1 MVVVALDT
9 HALVKDL
16 QAAGFSEVQAEAVTR
31 AVGRGQQIDISHLAT
46 KTELQAVR
54 DDLKSDIDALRK
66 EVKVDIE
73 GLRKEVKVD
82 IDGLRKEVKAD
93 ISELKVDLLKWVI
106 GAVGFQTVALI
117 GAVITV
123 ARILRG

>member
-1 MVVVALDT
+1 MVVIALDT
-9 HALVKDL
+9 HAVVKEL
-16 QAAGFSEVQAEAVTR
+16 QAAGFSEAQAEAVTR

-46 KTELQAVR
+46 RTELQAVR
-54 DDLKSDIDALRK
+54 DDLKSDVEALRK
-66 EVKVDIE
+66 EVKA
-73 GLRKEVKVD
+73 D

-123 ARILRG
+123 ARLLRG

>member
-1 MVVVALDT
+1 MVVIALDT
-9 HALVKDL
+9 HAVVKEL
-16 QAAGFSEVQAEAVTR
+16 QAAGFSEAQAEAVTR

-46 KTELQAVR
+46 KAELHAVR
-54 DDLKSDIDALRK
+54 DDLKSDVDRLSKDIDSLRK
-66 EVKVDIE
+66 EVKA
-73 GLRKEVKVD
+73 D
-82 IDGLRKEVKAD
+82 IDGLRQEVKAD